1 MKGVL
6 LYYPKRFQPIIRV
19 VNNSQEKFTI
29 LHVPHIGFLCYLTQ
43 TRFCC
48 KKVCGKQGMIYMLLC
63 KDFVKFNVQ
72 TNQKCS
78 RDNGKV
84 ATFMHYPSCLLR
96 LGFSF
101 LSGPVPNL

>member
-1 MKGVL
+1 
-6 LYYPKRFQPIIRV
+6 
-19 VNNSQEKFTI
+19 
-29 LHVPHIGFLCYLTQ
+29 
-43 TRFCC
+43 
-48 KKVCGKQGMIYMLLC
+48 MIYMQLC